1 MFDFKLLVERLLLEQ
16 TEPFNILDTSWMLP
30 VLNKQKELFNTPILS
45 LEKLR
50 QIYTLATGSYIS
62 PTAIQP
68 YLEYDRIIDFIANT
82 NFGNKKPDSLEDFLS
97 PGWGEKGTPKNKD
110 RALAVKSLTRD
121 TWVITNTDVIKA
133 ITSYDSRN
141 EINAEPYKNLS
152 PLEAITKLLTSQK
165 GYDVN
170 LSKQIIQYPL
180 SVNKNFTQNRY
191 IMTSIYNI
199 ALDLL
204 LYFRSEVMKNSNFYI
219 KQLNIKDDQELKKN
233 LELFAG
239 NEKANTP
246 AGIYFKQL
254 YVEFVGG
261 K

>member
-1 MFDFKLLVERLLLEQ
+1 MLDFKKITLSCI
-16 TEPFNILDTSWMLP
+16 TEAINILDTSWMLP

-254 YVEFVGG
+254 YVKFVGG